1 MTILNWA
8 FITLSSKMKRE
19 IFLKKIAKYV
29 LMEILVHSCSSSP
42 HLDLRKTHFLWN
54 ES

>member
-8 FITLSSKMKRE
+8 FITLWFENEKRNL
-19 IFLKKIAKYV
+19 LKKIAKYV

-42 HLDLRKTHFLWN
+42 HLDLRKAHFLWN